1 MTINDFTAL
10 LTAIAISVTALVGV
24 ANLLQARANAKQG
37 AATHQLVDGK
47 MTQLLA
53 STEAIGVA
61 NTATAKAEG
70 INEGAQS
77 QRDRDAPGIQPP
89 EPPA

>member
-1 MTINDFTAL
+1 MTIQDFTGL
-10 LTAIAISVTALVGV
+10 LTACAISVTALVGLL
-24 ANLLQARANAKQG
+24 NLIQSRANARQG
-37 AATHQLVDGK
+37 VATHALVDGK

-61 NTATAKAEG
+61 NTATAHAEG

-77 QRDRDAPGIQPP
+77 QRDRDTTPP
-89 EPPA
+89 PDVIVNP